1 MRWGRAAIVGL
12 ALVSVGCESGPD
24 PTPASATPIPSEPCH
39 AEMAEAALAR
49 LPDEEGY
56 RYQGIIEHEQ
66 LRLPTNL
73 DNPAFEWVSDRTIGA
88 FLAPGRIHEEL
99 IGSEASRSFFG
110 YDARV
115 TVEERSWLFYRR
127 DGRWQEAPAVFDQ
140 NPANAISIILGN
152 QPRTF
157 EVVENVVR
165 LRGEGGCVLRADL
178 ANAGESA
185 TIGIRLDPVVG
196 RIVAW
201 TFEQDRGPD
210 PGDAIRQSMLIEYEL
225 PSANE
230 FQPPAT
236 FQPLAPVP

>member
-1 MRWGRAAIVGL
+1 MRWGRAAIVGP
-12 ALVSVGCESGPD
+12 ALVLIGCAAGPD
-24 PTPASATPIPSEPCH
+24 PTPASATPVPREPCD
-39 AEMAEAALAR
+39 AAMAEPALAR
-49 LPDEEGY
+49 LPDEAGY
-56 RYQGIIEHEQ
+56 RYQGILEHET

-73 DNPAFEWVSDRTIGA
+73 DNPAFEWVTDRTAGA
-88 FLAPGRIHEEL
+88 FLAPGRLHEEL
-99 IGSEASRSFFG
+99 IGGVARRSFFG

-115 TVEERSWLFYRR
+115 TVDGRSWLFYRR
-127 DGRWQEAPAVFDQ
+127 DGRWQEAPAVFHP
-140 NPANAISIILGN
+140 NPANDINIILGD

-178 ANAGESA
+178 AGAGETA
-185 TIGIRLDPVVG
+185 VVGIRLDPAVG
-196 RIVAW
+196 RVVAW
-201 TFEQDRGPD
+201 IFEQDRGPE
-210 PGDAIRQSMLIEYEL
+210 PGDAIRQSMLIEYEV